1 MHRQLLVLWEESN
14 LLVTYSVGD
23 LGLVLEEAMEPY
35 LGMVEGDAAL
45 AMVAMQPA
53 HCTDLVSLV
62 WVVPQGITLT
72 VPIAEVW
79 VEGPMALQGLPQ
91 VVVEG
96 GCEGCHP
103 G

>member
-1 MHRQLLVLWEESN
+1 MLWEESN

-53 HCTDLVSLV
+53 YCTDLVSLV

-79 VEGPMALQGLPQ
+79 VEGPWHCRACPR
-91 VVVEG
+91 
-96 GCEGCHP
+96 
-103 G
+103 